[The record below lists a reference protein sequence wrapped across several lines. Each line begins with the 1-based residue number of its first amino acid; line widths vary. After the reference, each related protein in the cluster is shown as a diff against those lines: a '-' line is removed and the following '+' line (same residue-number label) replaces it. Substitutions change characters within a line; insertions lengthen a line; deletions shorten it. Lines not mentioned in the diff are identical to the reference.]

1 MNTHNRLVGLI
12 SLGLLASASAVM
24 AADGQP
30 VTRAEVASQ
39 VAAARSAGTLTPAG
53 EAPVPAQ
60 ALGAAPSDTTRNS
73 VQQEVL
79 AARGAHALVPA
90 GEGAG
95 EGFDPSQPA
104 RSEIVLSR
112 SQVKAS
118 VIAARRDGDLV
129 PAGEG
134 PDVQLHAR
142 AKAASSVQTAR
153 RSTGLGT
160 VAN

>member
-1 MNTHNRLVGLI
+1 MNTHTRFVGLI
-12 SLGLLASASAVM
+12 SLGLLAAGSAAM
-24 AADGQP
+24 AADGQA
-30 VTRAEVASQ
+30 VTRAEVVSQ
-39 VAAARSAGTLTPAG
+39 TAAARSAGSLTPAG

-60 ALGAAPSDTTRNS
+60 QISAAPSDTTRNS

-79 AARGAHALVPA
+79 TARAAHALVPA
-90 GEGAG
+90 GEGVG
-95 EGFDPSQPA
+95 EGFDATQPV
-104 RSEIVLSR
+104 RSEVIVSR
-112 SQVKAS
+112 AQVKAS

-142 AKAASSVQTAR
+142 AKASSSLQTAR